1 MKLSLLVGAVFLTA
15 GGLLSAQKVEFY
27 HNGELKRGTI
37 NTNGYSPLKC
47 KLIIADQFKMSFIGQ
62 CEINFRNEKNKREK
76 ITLKDGEELKL
87 KIIPDKESPLGK
99 SEIRIEGVQ
108 LTARKKQFSEI
119 AIQQEALQNLQSFSL
134 GDVLQQLP
142 GQYVQQFDNTQFKNI
157 VFRTASGASVTGSG
171 NIPGGDDF
179 GNRAFGVQLMV
190 NDIALSNNENMQS
203 YDSANSG
210 PFGIS
215 FNTTTN
221 GGNLT
226 PSQPNYGVDL
236 REIPTENIE
245 SIEVIQGVPD
255 AKYGDLTSGLIKVT
269 TIAKASPLRLDAS
282 LREGTYQVGLTKGF
296 KLKNNNALNVS
307 VDYMNSLSDPRTS
320 LVGYDRTNV
329 NFLWSSRSKNGF
341 TNKLSA
347 SFSTNTSKGKRDP
360 DDLDGMIINVDNK
373 SFSLGNNISYN
384 FNRNGSKPFF
394 RMISADVGISYS
406 TQLTERRYWLNQG
419 ARPYGNSTTDGV
431 YYAPYTPPSYENQ
444 AFSDGKPLNI
454 FTDVSV
460 NGSKITTSKWVHMYS
475 IGANFRYGNNF
486 GKGRYGTAGQFTTFS
501 AAGQG
506 SNGMRDFNYRDN
518 VFATKQYAFYIQ
530 DNITKAF
537 ANKHI
542 LKTNLGLRYDLQNS
556 FSTYSPRVNTSYQM
570 GKFSVRGGFGLTSKA
585 PSLNQIYTAPR
596 YFDFLLGDYRL
607 PGYYS
612 AAIMQTVVTPGDN
625 ANLKPSR
632 SWKTEVGVDY
642 RFPFATVNL
651 TAYYNRLFDGFTTA
665 SVHKIMDKAKVNVN
679 ISGTNV
685 PTFEIV
691 GTEKFNYLQNR
702 IVNGYSSVDKG
713 LELMA
718 SFKKIEALNLVIG
731 FNASYVET
739 SGHKDEGL
747 YKISAP
753 AIVDKDYEYG
763 IYNDSRNKSSMARA
777 SFSFDYHL
785 ASSGLIIGLRTD
797 HFLSDRRL
805 NGANDIYPIGYIKHD
820 GESQMIPEND
830 RTNPKYQGLFLK
842 PSEEK
847 LSGLYNKTLHNI
859 HLRVTKDFLSGF
871 RLSIYVSNVFNLKAY
886 DERGTVYGNFTSTS
900 FGGNISYRF

>member
-1 MKLSLLVGAVFLTA
+1 MKLSLLAGAVFLTV
-15 GGLLSAQKVEFY
+15 GGFLSAQKVEIF
-27 HNGELKRGTI
+27 HNGQIKKGNII
-37 NTNGYSPLKC
+37 NNDETGKC
-47 KLIIADQFKMSFIGQ
+47 KRIFTENFKILFTGQ
-62 CEINFRNEKNKREK
+62 CELNFRDDKNKEG
-76 ITLKDGEELKL
+76 IIILKEGEELSLKIL
-87 KIIPDKESPLGK
+87 PDKIIPPGT

-119 AIQQEALQNLQSFSL
+119 VIQQEALQNLQSFSI

-157 VFRTASGASVTGSG
+157 VFRTASGPSITGSG
-171 NIPGGDDF
+171 TVPGGDDF

-215 FNTTTN
+215 FNTSTK
-221 GGNLT
+221 GGNLM
-226 PSQPNYGVDL
+226 PGQPNYGVDL

-269 TIAKASPLRLDAS
+269 TTAKVSPLRLDAS

-296 KLKNNNALNVS
+296 KINQNNALNAS

-329 NFLWSSRSKNGF
+329 NLLWSSNKKGF
-341 TNKLSA
+341 RNKLSA
-347 SFSTNTSKGKRDP
+347 SFSTNSSKGKRDP
-360 DDLDGMIINVDNK
+360 DDVDGMIINVENK
-373 SFSLGNNISYN
+373 SFSLGNNISY
-384 FNRNGSKPFF
+384 FFAQNGKKTFF
-394 RMISADVGISYS
+394 KSINVDMGISYA

-454 FTDVSV
+454 YTNFSI
-460 NGSKITTSKWVHMYS
+460 NGIKLTSSKWAHNYS
-475 IGANFRYGNNF
+475 MGANFRYGDNF
-486 GKGRYGTAGQFTTFS
+486 GKGRYGTAGQFTTIN

-518 VFATKQYAFYIQ
+518 VFSSKQYALYIQ
-530 DNITKAF
+530 DNITKVF

-542 LKTNLGLRYDLQNS
+542 FKTNLGLRYDLQNS
-556 FSTYSPRVNTSYQM
+556 YSTYSPRVNTSYQM

-585 PSLNQIYTAPR
+585 PSLNQIYTSPR

-625 ANLKPSR
+625 ANLKPSK
-632 SWKTEVGVDY
+632 SWKTEIGVDY
-642 RFPFATVNL
+642 RFPFAVVNL
-651 TAYYNRLFDGFTTA
+651 TAYYNKLVDGFTTL
-665 SVHKIMDKAKVNVN
+665 SVHKIMDKAKVDVN

-685 PTFEIV
+685 PTFEVV

-702 IVNGYSSVDKG
+702 IINGYQSSDKG
-713 LELMA
+713 LELMV

-739 SGHKDEGL
+739 SGQKDDGL

-753 AIVDKDYEYG
+753 EIMDKDFQYG
-763 IYNDSRNKSSMARA
+763 IYNDIKNKRSMARA

-797 HFLSDRRL
+797 HFLSDRSL
-805 NGANDIYPIGYIKHD
+805 TGMNDIYPIGYIKHD
-820 GESQMIPEND
+820 GEMQMISEND

-842 PSEEK
+842 PSDEK
-847 LSGLYNKTLHNI
+847 LSGLYNKTLHNV

-886 DERGTVYGNFTSTS
+886 DERGSVYGNFTSTS